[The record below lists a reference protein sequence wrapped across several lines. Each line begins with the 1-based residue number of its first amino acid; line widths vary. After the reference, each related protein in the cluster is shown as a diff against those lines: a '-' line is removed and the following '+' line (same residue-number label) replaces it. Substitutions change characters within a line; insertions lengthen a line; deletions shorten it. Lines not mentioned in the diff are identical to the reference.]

1 MQVVC
6 EATQCPDTRVSEM
19 KCLVFL
25 GKAANKW
32 EMLHEI
38 CNNLLNDQC
47 VSKYSNKMSF
57 KVRSIKLLGGFMS
70 LVRDLI
76 RCGVN

>member
-1 MQVVC
+1 
-6 EATQCPDTRVSEM
+6 M
-19 KCLVFL
+19 KRNAWFFL
-25 GKAANKW
+25 GKAANGW

-38 CNNLLNDQC
+38 SNNPLNDQYI
-47 VSKYSNKMSF
+47 SKYSNKMSF

-70 LVRDLI
+70 LVGDLI